1 MESVV
6 QERLLLYRDERDAY
20 IFSYLADF
28 AALLPPGDV
37 SGSLALQEEGFNVN
51 VKG

>member
-6 QERLLLYRDERDAY
+6 NKRILYYRDERLAY
-20 IFSYLADF
+20 SFYYIADF
-28 AALLPPGDV
+28 AALLPPGEV